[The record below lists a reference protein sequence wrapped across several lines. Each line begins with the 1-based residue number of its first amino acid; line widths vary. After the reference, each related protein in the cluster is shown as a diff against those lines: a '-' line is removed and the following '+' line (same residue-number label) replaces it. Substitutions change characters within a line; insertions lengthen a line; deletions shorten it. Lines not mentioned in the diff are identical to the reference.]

1 MENPGEIPQI
11 RCKSAGVDSEV
22 GALIGNNLLWL
33 LNKQSQR
40 EVLGE
45 GTAKRKWFMKEVKG
59 SSHRNNKLGLLCC
72 V

>member
-40 EVLGE
+40 EGA
-45 GTAKRKWFMKEVKG
+45 AKRKWFMKEVKG
-59 SSHRNNKLGLLCC
+59 CSHRNNKAIFFF
-72 V
+72 